1 MKEPTLKQ
9 SAENALRRSGLDKER
24 MAKPKK
30 PAPNAQAKS
39 SDRPKGG

>member
-1 MKEPTLKQ
+1 MREPTLKQ
-9 SAENALRRSGLDKER
+9 SAEQAHAAAGANER

-30 PAPNAQAKS
+30 PAPKRQAKS